1 MRFLFIRAHER
12 IFHVTTMCRVL
23 QVSKAGFYKW
33 RAQPLSERVKADA
46 VLAARIRAIHT
57 GRRRS
62 YGSPRVH
69 RELRDQGCAAAR
81 SASRASC
88 ARRAFGRW
96 PRSAFA

>member
-46 VLAARIRAIHT
+46 VLAARIRAIHRAGA
-57 GRRRS
+57 GRT
-62 YGSPRVH
+62 
-69 RELRDQGCAAAR
+69 EAAR
-81 SASRASC
+81 PSR
-88 ARRAFGRW
+88 
-96 PRSAFA
+96 PP

>member
-23 QVSKAGFYKW
+23 QVSRAGFYKW

-46 VLAARIRAIHT
+46 VLTARIRAIHT
-57 GRRRS
+57 GRRRA

-69 RELRDQGCAAAR
+69 RTSETRACAAAR
-81 SASRASC
+81 SGSRASC
-88 ARRAFGRW
+88 ARQGSVRRRRGGIA
-96 PRSAFA
+96 